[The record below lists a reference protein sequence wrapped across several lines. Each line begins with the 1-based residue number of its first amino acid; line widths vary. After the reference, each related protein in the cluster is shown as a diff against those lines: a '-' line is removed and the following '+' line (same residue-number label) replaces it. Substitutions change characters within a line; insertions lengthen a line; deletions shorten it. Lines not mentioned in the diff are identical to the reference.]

1 MQYLLNLGNNKKSSP
16 VKGQSPKTTSLSS
29 ADQLGER
36 KSKPAVEMPGSDSM
50 PVLDIQFG
58 SVDWKEVE
66 REDSSASPSAPK
78 LESKV
83 NTGKFRRVNRK
94 EWKNFSGNIFK
105 TLEN

>member
-36 KSKPAVEMPGSDSM
+36 KSKPAVEMPGTDSL

-58 SVDWKEVE
+58 SV
-66 REDSSASPSAPK
+66 
-78 LESKV
+78 
-83 NTGKFRRVNRK
+83 N
-94 EWKNFSGNIFK
+94 
-105 TLEN
+105 